1 VLYEIKFK
9 RLILNVLKVGLM
21 FALIVLSL
29 IKRRKIMKT
38 FNKSIIAALVLG
50 TTAMGAQANSWEN
63 ESKDAWID
71 GKAETVL
78 LMNTNLNNF
87 DINTDVKNG
96 KVVLTGKVNSELDK
110 ELAEELVLSLDGV
123 SDVENSLTVVKS
135 MDTKDKSKDMMDDDD
150 NDLTDAKIT
159 TVITTRFLFDS
170 EVGGTDIDVDTDNG
184 IVTLNG
190 SVESEA
196 EKQLAVKIAK
206 NAEDVRDVVDKL
218 SITAE

>member
-21 FALIVLSL
+21 FALIILSL

-96 KVVLTGKVNSELDK
+96 KVVLTGKVESELDK
-110 ELAEELVLSLDGV
+110 ELAEELILSLDGV
-123 SDVENSLTVVKS
+123 TDVDNELTVVKNT
-135 MDTKDKSKDMMDDDD
+135 DTKSKKMKSDSTES
-150 NDLTDAKIT
+150 DLTDAKIT
-159 TVITTRFLFDS
+159 TVITTRYLFNS
-170 EVGGTDIDVDTDNG
+170 EVGGTDIDVDTDKG
-184 IVTLNG
+184 VVTLNG
-190 SVESEA
+190 TVGSDA

-206 NAEDVRDVVDKL
+206 NAEDVRDVVDNL
-218 SITAE
+218 TIVAE

>member
-1 VLYEIKFK
+1 
-9 RLILNVLKVGLM
+9 
-21 FALIVLSL
+21 
-29 IKRRKIMKT
+29 MKT

-135 MDTKDKSKDMMDDDD
+135 MDTKDRNKDMMDDDD

-184 IVTLNG
+184 VVTLNG

-206 NAEDVRDVVDKL
+206 NAEDVRDVVDEL
-218 SITAE
+218 TIVAE

>member
-1 VLYEIKFK
+1 M
-9 RLILNVLKVGLM
+9 N
-21 FALIVLSL
+21 
-29 IKRRKIMKT
+29 T
-38 FNKSIIAALVLG
+38 FNKSMIAALVIG
-50 TTAMGAQANSWEN
+50 ATSMSAQASSWEN

-123 SDVENSLTVVKS
+123 TDVENKLTVVKD
-135 MDTKDKSKDMMDDDD
+135 MKTKHAKKDMGDSAES
-150 NDLTDAKIT
+150 DLTDAKIS
-159 TVITTRFLFDS
+159 TVITTRFLFNS

-184 IVTLNG
+184 VVTLKG
-190 SVESEA
+190 TVESEA
-196 EKQLAVKIAK
+196 EKQLAVSIAE
-206 NAEDVRDVVDKL
+206 NAEDVRKVIDELTIV
-218 SITAE
+218 AE

>member
-1 VLYEIKFK
+1 
-9 RLILNVLKVGLM
+9 
-21 FALIVLSL
+21 
-29 IKRRKIMKT
+29 MKT

-50 TTAMGAQANSWEN
+50 STAMSAQANSWEN

-96 KVVLTGKVNSELDK
+96 KVVLTGKVDSEVEK
-110 ELAEELVLSLDGV
+110 ELAEELVFSLDGV
-123 SDVENSLTVVKS
+123 SGVDNSLTVVKN
-135 MDTKDKSKDMMDDDD
+135 MDTKHTDKNMMNDDD

-206 NAEDVRDVVDKL
+206 NAEDVRDVVDEL
-218 SITAE
+218 TIVAE

>member
-1 VLYEIKFK
+1 
-9 RLILNVLKVGLM
+9 
-21 FALIVLSL
+21 
-29 IKRRKIMKT
+29 MKT

-184 IVTLNG
+184 VVTLNG

-218 SITAE
+218 SIVAE

>member
-1 VLYEIKFK
+1 
-9 RLILNVLKVGLM
+9 
-21 FALIVLSL
+21 
-29 IKRRKIMKT
+29 MKT

-50 TTAMGAQANSWEN
+50 TTAMSAQASSWEN

-96 KVVLTGKVNSELDK
+96 KVVLTGKVESELDK

-123 SDVENSLTVVKS
+123 LGVNNELTVVKNAEI
-135 MDTKDKSKDMMDDDD
+135 KHND
-150 NDLTDAKIT
+150 NDNDSVESDLTDAKIS
-159 TVITTRFLFDS
+159 TVITTRYLFNS
-170 EVGGTDIDVDTDNG
+170 EVGGTDIDVDTDKG
-184 IVTLNG
+184 VVTLNG
-190 SVESEA
+190 TVDSDA

-206 NAEDVRDVVDKL
+206 NAEDVRDVVDNL
-218 SITAE
+218 TIIAE

>member
-1 VLYEIKFK
+1 
-9 RLILNVLKVGLM
+9 
-21 FALIVLSL
+21 
-29 IKRRKIMKT
+29 MKT

-87 DINTDVKNG
+87 DINTDVKI
-96 KVVLTGKVNSELDK
+96 D
-110 ELAEELVLSLDGV
+110 
-123 SDVENSLTVVKS
+123 NSLTVVKS
-135 MDTKDKSKDMMDDDD
+135 MDTKDKSSDTMDDDD

-196 EKQLAVKIAK
+196 EKQLAIEIAK
-206 NAEDVRDVVDKL
+206 NAEDVRDVVDEL
-218 SITAE
+218 TIVAE

>member
-1 VLYEIKFK
+1 
-9 RLILNVLKVGLM
+9 
-21 FALIVLSL
+21 
-29 IKRRKIMKT
+29 MKT

-123 SDVENSLTVVKS
+123 TDVDNSLTVVKS
-135 MDTKDKSKDMMDDDD
+135 MDTEDKNNDMMDDDD

-184 IVTLNG
+184 VVTLNG

-218 SITAE
+218 AIVAE

>member
-1 VLYEIKFK
+1 M
-9 RLILNVLKVGLM
+9 LNKVGLM
-21 FALIVLSL
+21 FALVKVSL

-78 LMNTNLNNF
+78 LMNTDLNNF
-87 DINTDVKNG
+87 DINTDVTNG
-96 KVVLTGKVNSELDK
+96 KVVLTGKVDSEVEK

-123 SDVENSLTVVKS
+123 MDVENSLTVVKNMS
-135 MDTKDKSKDMMDDDD
+135 AKHTDSKMMDDD

-184 IVTLNG
+184 VVTLNG
-190 SVESEA
+190 SVESSA
-196 EKQLAVKIAK
+196 EKQLAIEIAK
-206 NAEDVRDVVDKL
+206 NAEDVRDVVDNL
-218 SITAE
+218 SIVAE

>member
-1 VLYEIKFK
+1 
-9 RLILNVLKVGLM
+9 
-21 FALIVLSL
+21 
-29 IKRRKIMKT
+29 MKT

-50 TTAMGAQANSWEN
+50 STAMSAQANSWEN

-96 KVVLTGKVNSELDK
+96 KVVLTGKVDSEVEK

-123 SDVENSLTVVKS
+123 SGVDNSLTVVKN
-135 MDTKDKSKDMMDDDD
+135 MDAKHTDKNMMNDDD

-206 NAEDVRDVVDKL
+206 NAEDVRDVVDEL
-218 SITAE
+218 TIVAE

>member
-1 VLYEIKFK
+1 
-9 RLILNVLKVGLM
+9 
-21 FALIVLSL
+21 
-29 IKRRKIMKT
+29 MKT

-123 SDVENSLTVVKS
+123 SDVDNSLTVVKS
-135 MDTKDKSKDMMDDDD
+135 MDTKDKSNDMMDDDD

-218 SITAE
+218 AIVTE

>member
-1 VLYEIKFK
+1 
-9 RLILNVLKVGLM
+9 
-21 FALIVLSL
+21 
-29 IKRRKIMKT
+29 MKT

-123 SDVENSLTVVKS
+123 TDVDNSLTVVKS
-135 MDTKDKSKDMMDDDD
+135 MDTEYKNNDMMDDDD

-184 IVTLNG
+184 VVTLNG

-218 SITAE
+218 AIVAE

>member
-1 VLYEIKFK
+1 
-9 RLILNVLKVGLM
+9 
-21 FALIVLSL
+21 
-29 IKRRKIMKT
+29 MKT

-135 MDTKDKSKDMMDDDD
+135 MDTKDRSKDMMDDDD

-218 SITAE
+218 SIVAE

>member
-1 VLYEIKFK
+1 
-9 RLILNVLKVGLM
+9 
-21 FALIVLSL
+21 
-29 IKRRKIMKT
+29 MKT
-38 FNKSIIAALVLG
+38 FNKSMIAALVLG
-50 TTAMGAQANSWEN
+50 TTAMGAQADTWEN

-96 KVVLTGKVNSELDK
+96 KVVLTGKVNSDLDK
-110 ELAEELVLSLDGV
+110 ELAEELVISLDGV
-123 SDVENSLTVVKS
+123 SDVENNLTVVKN
-135 MDTKDKSKDMMDDDD
+135 MDMDDKDRDTMDDDD

-170 EVGGTDIDVDTDNG
+170 EVDGTDIDVDTDNG
-184 IVTLNG
+184 IVKLKG
-190 SVESEA
+190 SVETEA

-206 NAEDVRDVVDKL
+206 NAEDVRDVVDEL
-218 SITAE
+218 TIVAE

>member
-1 VLYEIKFK
+1 
-9 RLILNVLKVGLM
+9 M
-21 FALIVLSL
+21 FALVEVSL

-78 LMNTNLNNF
+78 LMNTDLNNF
-87 DINTDVKNG
+87 DINTDVTNG
-96 KVVLTGKVNSELDK
+96 KVVLTGKVDSDLNK

-123 SDVENSLTVVKS
+123 SDVDNSLTVVKS
-135 MDTKDKSKDMMDDDD
+135 MDTKDKSSDTMDDDD

-196 EKQLAVKIAK
+196 EKQLAIEIAK
-206 NAEDVRDVVDKL
+206 NAEDVRDVVDEL
-218 SITAE
+218 TIVAE

>member
-1 VLYEIKFK
+1 MLF
-9 RLILNVLKVGLM
+9 R
-21 FALIVLSL
+21 S
-29 IKRRKIMKT
+29 KT

-123 SDVENSLTVVKS
+123 TDVDNSLTVVKS
-135 MDTKDKSKDMMDDDD
+135 MDTEDKNNDMMDDDD

-184 IVTLNG
+184 VVTLNG

-218 SITAE
+218 AIVAE

>member
-1 VLYEIKFK
+1 
-9 RLILNVLKVGLM
+9 M
-21 FALIVLSL
+21 FALVKVSL

-38 FNKSIIAALVLG
+38 FNKSMIAALVLG
-50 TTAMGAQANSWEN
+50 TTAIGAQAGTWEN

-96 KVVLTGKVNSELDK
+96 KVVLTGKVNSDLDK
-110 ELAEELVLSLDGV
+110 ELAEELVISLDGV
-123 SDVENSLTVVKS
+123 SDVENNLTVVKN
-135 MDTKDKSKDMMDDDD
+135 MDMDDKDRDTMDDDD

-170 EVGGTDIDVDTDNG
+170 EVDGTDIDVDTDNG
-184 IVTLNG
+184 IVKLKG
-190 SVESEA
+190 SVETEA

-206 NAEDVRDVVDKL
+206 NAEDVRDVVDEL
-218 SITAE
+218 TIVAE

>member
-1 VLYEIKFK
+1 
-9 RLILNVLKVGLM
+9 
-21 FALIVLSL
+21 
-29 IKRRKIMKT
+29 MKT

-135 MDTKDKSKDMMDDDD
+135 MDTKDRNKDMTDDDD

>member
-1 VLYEIKFK
+1 
-9 RLILNVLKVGLM
+9 
-21 FALIVLSL
+21 
-29 IKRRKIMKT
+29 MKT

-135 MDTKDKSKDMMDDDD
+135 MDTKDRNKDMMDDDD

>member
-1 VLYEIKFK
+1 
-9 RLILNVLKVGLM
+9 
-21 FALIVLSL
+21 
-29 IKRRKIMKT
+29 MKT

-50 TTAMGAQANSWEN
+50 STAMSAQANSWEN

-96 KVVLTGKVNSELDK
+96 KVVLTGKVDSEVEK

-123 SDVENSLTVVKS
+123 SGVDNSLTVVKN
-135 MDTKDKSKDMMDDDD
+135 MDTKHTDKDMMNDDD

-206 NAEDVRDVVDKL
+206 NAEDVRDVVDEL
-218 SITAE
+218 TIVAE

>member
-1 VLYEIKFK
+1 
-9 RLILNVLKVGLM
+9 M
-21 FALIVLSL
+21 FALTILSL

-38 FNKSIIAALVLG
+38 FNKSMVAALVLA
-50 TTAMGAQANSWEN
+50 TTAMGAQASSWEN

-96 KVVLTGKVNSELDK
+96 KVVLTGKVDSDLDK

-123 SDVENSLTVVKS
+123 TSVDNELTVVKNA
-135 MDTKDKSKDMMDDDD
+135 DTKNKKMKSDSTESG
-150 NDLTDAKIT
+150 LTDAKIT
-159 TVITTRFLFDS
+159 TVITTRFLFNS
-170 EVGGTDIDVDTDNG
+170 EVGGTDIDVDTDKG
-184 IVTLNG
+184 VVKLSGTVG
-190 SVESEA
+190 SDA

-206 NAEDVRDVVDKL
+206 NAEDVRDVVDNL
-218 SITAE
+218 TIVAE